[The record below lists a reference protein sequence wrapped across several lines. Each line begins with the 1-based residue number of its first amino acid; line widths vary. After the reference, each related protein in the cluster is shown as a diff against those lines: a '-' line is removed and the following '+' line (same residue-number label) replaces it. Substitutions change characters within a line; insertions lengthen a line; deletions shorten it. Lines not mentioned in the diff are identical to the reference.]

1 MGEHEEWAQPPS
13 GLLPNGLLPNEAASV
28 MRVLDSDRWLKAE
41 ERTAELIACIQ
52 PNPPSEE
59 RRKAVADYVQR
70 LIMKCFPCRVFTFG
84 SVPLK
89 TYLPDGDID
98 LTAFSKNQN
107 LKETWAHQVRDIL
120 ENEEKNENAE
130 FHVKEVQYIQAE
142 VKIIK
147 CLVENIVVD
156 ISFDQLGGLCTL
168 CFLEEVDHLINQ
180 NHLFKRSIILIKAW
194 CYYES
199 RILGA
204 HHGLISTYAL
214 ETLVLYIF
222 HVFNNSFAGPLEV
235 LYRFLEF
242 FSKFDWDNFCV
253 SLWGPVPISSL
264 PDVTAEPPRNDGGDL
279 LLKLFLDACSSVYAV
294 FPGGQ
299 ENQGQPFLSKH
310 FNVIDPLRVNN
321 NLGRSVSKGNFFRI
335 RSAFTFGAKRLARLL
350 DCPKDDLLFE
360 VNQFF
365 FNTWERHGSGHRPD
379 APRND
384 LWHLRLS
391 NSDHLNESESLRSNS
406 SDQRN
411 DFSSRHESQVDGT
424 RSSLGDSFQHGNHF
438 LESATRTSDGNPNS
452 NSRISNQVRREIS
465 SNEGAHVGMVQKSS
479 KADNLA
485 NDIQGKFVFARTRS
499 SPELT
504 ETYCEISSHARCS
517 RAPESGKAQN
527 VSARLDNR
535 SKNQESDILA
545 NHSART
551 EEPSSVRHFSTRHGL
566 DTAADSNKG
575 SNSYHEE
582 SGSGATSENFATV
595 LGTHGMHQ
603 DEQDLVNMLASS
615 TAHGFNG
622 QVHLPLNMA
631 SGHIPLP
638 IPSSVLASMGYAPR
652 NLGGMVPTNIPF
664 IETPWGTNMQ
674 YPQGFPSPL
683 APNFPGMGWSSNPE
697 DLIELGKENFR
708 SVEMNHRESDHDN
721 WHEQDRGSAGGF
733 DLDHE
738 SFEMLQSDDKQQ
750 STSASFNIVPSSRVG
765 SSKISTRVQHI
776 DNVQQKITKENRG
789 SLRVDHIDNVDYHD
803 NRGNEVYYDDQIASP
818 RSLSTAP
825 PSSLRSRTSSESSW
839 EGSSAK
845 VSKSA
850 KEKRVRKTA
859 TPAVPGTIH
868 VKGKSVS
875 DLSST
880 QTADDDSS
888 DWSPLSTMGTEI
900 VERSMGPQS
909 AASLN
914 VPSPQML
921 LGHGSRQRVP
931 DNSGVVPF
939 TFYPTGPP
947 VPFVT
952 MLPVYNLPTE
962 AGTSDGLTN
971 HLNREERL
979 DNGDS
984 GQNFDSSKGLDQPE
998 VLSNFSSMRRA
1009 TAVDPSQHKADIL
1022 DSDFA
1027 SHWQNL
1033 QFGRFCQNSQY
1044 PAPMIYSSP
1053 AVMPPVLLQDRFP
1066 LDGTGRPL
1074 SANMNV
1080 FTQFM
1085 SYGHRVVPVAPQ
1097 SVSNRPATV
1106 YQCYMDEIPK
1116 HRSGTGTYLPNPV
1129 SNQDRQSTSSR
1140 RGNYSYDRSDHHGD
1154 RERNW
1159 NIYSRSRVAGRS
1171 HGRSQAEKPNS
1182 RSDRL
1187 VASESRTD
1195 RPWGPHRHD
1204 SFPSHHS
1211 QNGSVRSNSMQT
1223 GPANVTYGM
1232 YPVPAMNSSGVS
1244 SNGPTIPPLVMLYP
1258 YDHSSGYGS
1267 HAEQLEFGS
1276 LGPLGFSALN
1286 EVSQLKGSQCSGGF
1300 EVHGDSAQRSSSN
1313 VPSSPHI
1320 QRGT

>member
-59 RRKAVADYVQR
+59 RRNAVADYVQR
-70 LIMKCFPCRVFTFG
+70 LIMTCFPCQVFTFG

-98 LTAFSKNQN
+98 LTTFSKNQN
-107 LKETWAHQVRDIL
+107 MKETWAHLVRDIL

-264 PDVTAEPPRNDGGDL
+264 PDVTAEPPRNDGGEL
-279 LLKLFLDACSSVYAV
+279 LLSKLFLDACSSVYAV

-365 FNTWERHGSGHRPD
+365 LNTWERHGSGHRPD

-384 LWHLRLS
+384 LWRLGLS

-406 SDQRN
+406 SGQRT
-411 DFSSRHESQVDGT
+411 DFFSSHENESQVDGT
-424 RSSLGDSFQHGNHF
+424 RSSRGDSFQHANHS
-438 LESATRTSDGNPNS
+438 LESASRTSDVSTVSHTKSENGNPN
-452 NSRISNQVRREIS
+452 NSRISN
-465 SNEGAHVGMVQKSS
+465 
-479 KADNLA
+479 
-485 NDIQGKFVFARTRS
+485 QGKFVFARTRS

-504 ETYCEISSHARCS
+504 DTYGEISSHARCS
-517 RAPESGKAQN
+517 RAPESGKSQN
-527 VSARLDNR
+527 SSARLDNR
-535 SKNQESDILA
+535 RRKNPGSDILA
-545 NHSART
+545 SHSTKT
-551 EEPSSVRHFSTRHGL
+551 EDPSVRHFSTRQGL
-566 DTAADSNKG
+566 DTAADSNNV

-582 SGSGATSENFATV
+582 SGSGAMSEDFATV
-595 LGTHGMHQ
+595 LGTQGMHQ

-622 QVHLPLNMA
+622 PVHLPLNMA
-631 SGHIPLP
+631 SGHLPLPLPSP

-683 APNFPGMGWSSNPE
+683 TPNFPGMGWSSNPE

-721 WHEQDRGSAGGF
+721 WHEQDSGSAGGF

-750 STSASFNIVPSSRVG
+750 STSASFKVVPSSRIA
-765 SSKISTRVQHI
+765 SSKISTRVQ
-776 DNVQQKITKENRG
+776 QKVTKENRG
-789 SLRVDHIDNVDYHD
+789 SLRVDHRDNVDYHD
-803 NRGNEVYYDDQIASP
+803 NRGNDVYYDDQIASP

-850 KEKRVRKTA
+850 KEKRGRKTV
-859 TPAVPGTIH
+859 TSAVPSH
-868 VKGKSVS
+868 VKGKTVS

-880 QTADDDSS
+880 QADDDSR
-888 DWSPLSTMGTEI
+888 DWSPLPTMGTEI
-900 VERSMGPQS
+900 VERSRGPV
-909 AASLN
+909 ASLN
-914 VPSPQML
+914 VPSHQIPQML
-921 LGHGSRQRVP
+921 LGHGARQRVP
-931 DNSGVVPF
+931 DTSGVVPL

-952 MLPVYNLPTE
+952 MLPVYNFPTE
-962 AGTSDGLTN
+962 SGTSDGVTK
-971 HLNREERL
+971 HLSREEQL

-984 GQNFDSSKGLDQPE
+984 GQNFDSSEGLDQP
-998 VLSNFSSMRRA
+998 
-1009 TAVDPSQHKADIL
+1009 DIL
-1022 DSDFA
+1022 NGDFA

-1033 QFGRFCQNSQY
+1033 QFGRFCQNSRY

-1053 AVMPPVLLQDRFP
+1053 AVMPPVLLQGRFP

-1085 SYGHRVVPVAPQ
+1085 NYGHRVVPVAPQ
-1097 SVSNRPATV
+1097 SVSNRPAV
-1106 YQCYMDEIPK
+1106 YQCYVDEIPK
-1116 HRSGTGTYLPNPV
+1116 QRSGTGTYLPNPKV
-1129 SNQDRQSTSSR
+1129 SNPDRHSTSSR

-1159 NIYSRSRVAGRS
+1159 NIDSRSRAAGRS

-1187 VASESRTD
+1187 VASESRAD
-1195 RPWGPHRHD
+1195 RSWGPHSHD
-1204 SFPSHHS
+1204 SFPSYHS
-1211 QNGSVRSNSMQT
+1211 QNGSVCSNSMRT
-1223 GPANVTYGM
+1223 GPANVAYGM
-1232 YPVPAMNSSGVS
+1232 HPIPSMNSSGVL

-1258 YDHSSGYGS
+1258 YDHSTGYGS
-1267 HAEQLEFGS
+1267 HAGQLEFGS
-1276 LGPLGFSALN
+1276 LGPVGFSAVN
-1286 EVSQLKGSQCSGGF
+1286 EVSQLNEGSQCSGGF
-1300 EVHGDSAQRSSSN
+1300 EIHGVSAQRSSPDE
-1313 VPSSPHI
+1313 PSSPHI
-1320 QRGT
+1320 QSCGAASFWLTQ

>member
-1 MGEHEEWAQPPS
+1 MSMHYMGPGFNWVKDMLRLH
-13 GLLPNGLLPNEAASV
+13 GL
-28 MRVLDSDRWLKAE
+28 W
-41 ERTAELIACIQ
+41 
-52 PNPPSEE
+52 
-59 RRKAVADYVQR
+59 
-70 LIMKCFPCRVFTFG
+70 
-84 SVPLK
+84 
-89 TYLPDGDID
+89 
-98 LTAFSKNQN
+98 
-107 LKETWAHQVRDIL
+107 
-120 ENEEKNENAE
+120 
-130 FHVKEVQYIQAE
+130 

-147 CLVENIVVD
+147 CLVENIVAD

-199 RILGA
+199 RILVA

-253 SLWGPVPISSL
+253 SLW
-264 PDVTAEPPRNDGGDL
+264 AEPPRNDGGEL
-279 LLKLFLDACSSVYAV
+279 LLSKLFLDACSSVYAV

-384 LWHLRLS
+384 LWCLRLS
-391 NSDHLNESESLRSNS
+391 NSDHLNESESLGSNS
-406 SDQRN
+406 SDQRS
-411 DFSSRHESQVDGT
+411 DFSSRNESQVDGT
-424 RSSLGDSFQHGNHF
+424 RSSLGDSFQPGNHF
-438 LESATRTSDGNPNS
+438 LKSATRTSYGNPN

-465 SNEGAHVGMVQKSS
+465 SNKGAHVDMVQKSS

-485 NDIQGKFVFARTRS
+485 NDVQGKKFVFARTCS
-499 SPELT
+499 SPKLT

-517 RAPESGKAQN
+517 RAPKSGKAQN
-527 VSARLDNR
+527 FSTRLDNR

-545 NHSART
+545 SHSARN
-551 EEPSSVRHFSTRHGL
+551 EEPSSVRHFSIRHGL
-566 DTAADSNKG
+566 DTAADSNNG

-582 SGSGATSENFATV
+582 SGSGAISENFATV
-595 LGTHGMHQ
+595 LGTRGMHQ

-622 QVHLPLNMA
+622 QVHLPLNMT
-631 SGHIPLP
+631 SGHLPLP

-674 YPQGFPSPL
+674 FPQGFPLPL
-683 APNFPGMGWSSNPE
+683 APNFPGIGLSSNPE
-697 DLIELGKENFR
+697 NLIEFGNENFG
-708 SVEMNHRESDHDN
+708 SDEMNHKESGVEYLLRLGASTHLKYSFQVFDPFSSLEWILFSSEVWGSMSQEALIGASGLHHATGPSWVHPRSSLMWPRTSWLWPKPSLLWTRPSLLWPGN
-721 WHEQDRGSAGGF
+721 PLWWPRSCLLRPNILLHELRHLSTGSAGGF

-738 SFEMLQSDDKQQ
+738 IFEMLQSDDKQQ
-750 STSASFNIVPSSRVG
+750 STSASFNSVPSSRVA
-765 SSKISTRVQHI
+765 SSKSSTRVQ
-776 DNVQQKITKENRG
+776 QKIAKENRG
-789 SLRVDHIDNVDYHD
+789 SSREDHIDNLHYHD
-803 NRGNEVYYDDQIASP
+803 NRGNEVYHDDQIASP

-850 KEKRVRKTA
+850 KEKRGRKTA
-859 TPAVPGTIH
+859 TSTVPCTIH
-868 VKGKSVS
+868 VKGKSVP

-880 QTADDDSS
+880 QTDNDSR

-900 VERSMGPQS
+900 VEGSMGPQS

-914 VPSPQML
+914 VPSHQIPQML
-921 LGHGSRQRVP
+921 LGHGSQQRVP

-952 MLPVYNLPTE
+952 MMYNLSTE
-962 AGTSDGLTN
+962 TGSSDGLMN
-971 HLNREERL
+971 HLSREERP

-998 VLSNFSSMRRA
+998 VLSNFNSLRRA
-1009 TAVDPSQHKADIL
+1009 TAVDSSQPRL
-1022 DSDFA
+1022 TF
-1027 SHWQNL
+1027 L
-1033 QFGRFCQNSQY
+1033 T
-1044 PAPMIYSSP
+1044 
-1053 AVMPPVLLQDRFP
+1053 VTLLAIGKICC
-1066 LDGTGRPL
+1066 L
-1074 SANMNV
+1074 
-1080 FTQFM
+1080 
-1085 SYGHRVVPVAPQ
+1085 
-1097 SVSNRPATV
+1097 
-1106 YQCYMDEIPK
+1106 
-1116 HRSGTGTYLPNPV
+1116 
-1129 SNQDRQSTSSR
+1129 
-1140 RGNYSYDRSDHHGD
+1140 
-1154 RERNW
+1154 
-1159 NIYSRSRVAGRS
+1159 
-1171 HGRSQAEKPNS
+1171 
-1182 RSDRL
+1182 
-1187 VASESRTD
+1187 
-1195 RPWGPHRHD
+1195 
-1204 SFPSHHS
+1204 
-1211 QNGSVRSNSMQT
+1211 
-1223 GPANVTYGM
+1223 
-1232 YPVPAMNSSGVS
+1232 
-1244 SNGPTIPPLVMLYP
+1244 
-1258 YDHSSGYGS
+1258 
-1267 HAEQLEFGS
+1267 
-1276 LGPLGFSALN
+1276 
-1286 EVSQLKGSQCSGGF
+1286 GGF
-1300 EVHGDSAQRSSSN
+1300 VKTHS
-1313 VPSSPHI
+1313 I
-1320 QRGT
+1320 LLL

>member
-1 MGEHEEWAQPPS
+1 MLRLH
-13 GLLPNGLLPNEAASV
+13 GL
-28 MRVLDSDRWLKAE
+28 W
-41 ERTAELIACIQ
+41 
-52 PNPPSEE
+52 
-59 RRKAVADYVQR
+59 
-70 LIMKCFPCRVFTFG
+70 
-84 SVPLK
+84 
-89 TYLPDGDID
+89 
-98 LTAFSKNQN
+98 
-107 LKETWAHQVRDIL
+107 
-120 ENEEKNENAE
+120 
-130 FHVKEVQYIQAE
+130 

-147 CLVENIVVD
+147 CLVENILAD

-199 RILGA
+199 RILVA

-253 SLWGPVPISSL
+253 SLW
-264 PDVTAEPPRNDGGDL
+264 AEPPRNDGGEL
-279 LLKLFLDACSSVYAV
+279 LLSKLFLDACSSVYAV

-350 DCPKDDLLFE
+350 DCPKDDLF
-360 VNQFF
+360 VWFNQFF

-384 LWHLRLS
+384 LWCLRLS
-391 NSDHLNESESLRSNS
+391 NSDHLNESESLGSNS
-406 SDQRN
+406 SDQRS
-411 DFSSRHESQVDGT
+411 DFSSRNESQVDGT
-424 RSSLGDSFQHGNHF
+424 RSSLGDSFQPGNHF
-438 LESATRTSDGNPNS
+438 LKSATRTSYGNPN

-465 SNEGAHVGMVQKSS
+465 SNKGAHVDMVQKSS

-485 NDIQGKFVFARTRS
+485 NDVQGKKFVFARTCS
-499 SPELT
+499 SPKLT

-517 RAPESGKAQN
+517 RAPKSGKAQN
-527 VSARLDNR
+527 FSTRLDNR

-545 NHSART
+545 SHGARN
-551 EEPSSVRHFSTRHGL
+551 EEPSSVRHFSIRHGL
-566 DTAADSNKG
+566 DTAADSNNG

-582 SGSGATSENFATV
+582 SGSGAISENFATV
-595 LGTHGMHQ
+595 LGTRGMHQ

-622 QVHLPLNMA
+622 QVHLPLNMT
-631 SGHIPLP
+631 SGHLPLP

-674 YPQGFPSPL
+674 FPQGFPLPL
-683 APNFPGMGWSSNPE
+683 APNFPGIGFSSNPE
-697 DLIELGKENFR
+697 NLIEFGNENFG
-708 SVEMNHRESDHDN
+708 SDEMNHKECGATAADRSKNRGGFDGVFRPNDWPDGAEVWWGGAPEGGASTGGGGVPHGGQTEAGRGVGLQRRGRERERERERERDGVDAGGRKK
-721 WHEQDRGSAGGF
+721 EKKKKKKRRKRKEKKEKGKKGKKRCRKEMRTGSAGGF

-738 SFEMLQSDDKQQ
+738 IFEMLQSDDKQQ
-750 STSASFNIVPSSRVG
+750 STSASFNSVPSSRVA
-765 SSKISTRVQHI
+765 SSKSSTRVQ
-776 DNVQQKITKENRG
+776 QKIAKENRG
-789 SLRVDHIDNVDYHD
+789 SSREDHIDNLHYHD
-803 NRGNEVYYDDQIASP
+803 NRGNEVYHDDQIASP

-850 KEKRVRKTA
+850 N
-859 TPAVPGTIH
+859 VP
-868 VKGKSVS
+868 

-880 QTADDDSS
+880 QTDNDSR

-900 VERSMGPQS
+900 VEGSMGPQS

-914 VPSPQML
+914 VPSHQIPQML
-921 LGHGSRQRVP
+921 LGHGSQQRVP

-952 MLPVYNLPTE
+952 MMYNLSTE
-962 AGTSDGLTN
+962 TGSSDGLMN
-971 HLNREERL
+971 HLSREERP

-998 VLSNFSSMRRA
+998 VL
-1009 TAVDPSQHKADIL
+1009 TKADIL
-1022 DSDFA
+1022 NSDFA

-1033 QFGRFCQNSQY
+1033 LFGRFCQNSQY
-1044 PAPMIYSSP
+1044 PAPVIYSSP
-1053 AVMPPVLLQDRFP
+1053 AVMPPVLLQGRFP

-1085 SYGHRVVPVAPQ
+1085 SYGHRVVPVASQ
-1097 SVSNRPATV
+1097 SVSNRPAAV
-1106 YQCYMDEIPK
+1106 YQCYVDEIPK
-1116 HRSGTGTYLPNPV
+1116 HRSGTGTYLPNPKV
-1129 SNQDRQSTSSR
+1129 SNQDRHSTSSR

-1159 NIYSRSRVAGRS
+1159 NIYSRSRAAGRS

-1204 SFPSHHS
+1204 SFPSHRS
-1211 QNGSVRSNSMQT
+1211 QNGSVCSNSMQT

-1244 SNGPTIPPLVMLYP
+1244 SNGPTFPPLVMLYP

-1267 HAEQLEFGS
+1267 HGEQLEFGS
-1276 LGPLGFSALN
+1276 LGPLGFSAVN
-1286 EVSQLKGSQCSGGF
+1286 EVSQLNEGSQCSGGF
-1300 EVHGDSAQRSSSN
+1300 EIHGDSAQRSSSD

-1320 QRGT
+1320 QR